1 MNQLYQ
7 QLNPKTPIP
16 NNIRQMI
23 QNFKMLSNPQAAVQN
38 MLNNNPQVKSLLQ
51 AANGNPEKAF
61 RDLARQMNVDAD
73 EFIGLFK

>member
-1 MNQLYQ
+1 MNPLYQ

-23 QNFKMLSNPQAAVQN
+23 QNFKALRNPQTMVQN

-61 RDLARQMNVDAD
+61 RDLAKQMNVDAD